1 MSDTL
6 AIFNTM
12 SKTLSDSELR
22 EAIGILSTES
32 RKRGERK
39 SNENRYLLRCGD
51 RVEWTGRKSGACTGV
66 VTKVKQKKALVTED
80 NLKTRWDIPMSML
93 TKIS

>member
-12 SKTLSDSELR
+12 SKTLSDGELR
-22 EAIGILSTES
+22 KAISILSSE
-32 RKRGERK
+32 RRGRDERK
-39 SNENRYLLRCGD
+39 SNENRYLLSCGD
-51 RVEWTGRKSGACTGV
+51 QVEWSGRNGHCTGV

-80 NLKTRWDIPMSML
+80 TQKGRWDIPMSML

>member
-22 EAIGILSTES
+22 EAIGILSTE
-32 RKRGERK
+32 RRGRDERK
-39 SNENRYLLRCGD
+39 SNENRYLLRVGD
-51 RVEWTGRKSGACTGV
+51 RVEWNGRNGPSTGV

-80 NLKTRWDIPMSML
+80 TQKGRWDIPMSML

>member
-1 MSDTL
+1 
-6 AIFNTM
+6 M

-22 EAIGILSTES
+22 EAISILSSE
-32 RKRGERK
+32 RRGRDERK
-39 SNENRYLLRCGD
+39 SNENRYLLNIGD
-51 RVEWTGRKSGACTGV
+51 RVEWSGRRGPSTGV

-80 NLKTRWDIPMSML
+80 TQKGRWDIPMSML

>member
-12 SKTLSDSELR
+12 SKTLSDVELR
-22 EAIGILSTES
+22 EAISILSSE
-32 RKRGERK
+32 RRGRDERK
-39 SNENRYLLRCGD
+39 SNENRYLLKAGD
-51 RVEWTGRKSGACTGV
+51 RVEWSGRRGPSTGV

-80 NLKTRWDIPMSML
+80 TQKGRWDIPMSML

>member
-12 SKTLSDSELR
+12 SKTLSDRELR
-22 EAIGILSTES
+22 EAIGILSSES
-32 RKRGERK
+32 RVRSERK
-39 SNENRYLLRCGD
+39 SNENRYLLRVGD
-51 RVEWTGRKSGACTGV
+51 SVEWNGRNGYSTGT

-80 NLKTRWDIPMSML
+80 KTKGRWDIPMSML
-93 TKIS
+93 TKIT

>member
-1 MSDTL
+1 
-6 AIFNTM
+6 M

-22 EAIGILSTES
+22 EAIGILSRES
-32 RKRGERK
+32 RGRGERK
-39 SNENRYLLRCGD
+39 SNENRYLLKRGD
-51 RVEWTGRKSGACTGV
+51 RVEWTGRKSGGCTGV

>member
-12 SKTLSDSELR
+12 SKTLSDFELR
-22 EAIGILSTES
+22 EAIGILSAERTV
-32 RKRGERK
+32 RNERK
-39 SNENRYLLRCGD
+39 SNENRYLLNIGD
-51 RVEWTGRKSGACTGV
+51 RVEWTGRNGPSTGV
-66 VTKVKQKKALVTED
+66 VTKVKQKKALVTEETR
-80 NLKTRWDIPMSML
+80 KTRWDIPMSML